1 MLKDDVDKRIRVCMV
16 MPKLQVG
23 GAEVQ
28 VLNLIRKIDR
38 SRFALSLC
46 LFNEGHAEMEKTAA
60 EHVESVFILNF
71 RWRRFPVSFFRL
83 VRYLRKGRFD
93 VVHAHLAPA
102 DLVGRAAAWMAGVP
116 VRVTTEHGK
125 GLWKSGARLLVERM
139 LNGITDARICVSRDI
154 MEIRRAREHTPA
166 NKLVY
171 IPNAVDPEQFG
182 RPARGRD
189 AVMAEFGWPAGD
201 PLVLSV
207 GRIVKEKDY
216 PLLIEAFTAMAAK
229 VPRAR
234 CIIAGD
240 GDRMDEVRAVVK
252 KNGMEDRIALPGT
265 RNDVSDLL
273 SAADLFVLSSEREG
287 LPVSLL
293 EAMAAGTAIVT
304 TDVGGVGEAVIEGES
319 ALMVMHGDASALA
332 SAMERVLTDAV
343 LREKLINNASRA
355 VEERFSMN
363 SAASTLGD
371 LYERLVAKK
380 ENG

>member
-1 MLKDDVDKRIRVCMV
+1 MKHDIDNRIRVCMV

-28 VLNLIRKIDR
+28 VLNLIMKIDK

-46 LFNEGHAEMEKTAA
+46 LFNEGLSEMEKSAA
-60 EHVESVFILNF
+60 EHVESIFFVGF

-102 DLVGRAAAWMAGVP
+102 DLVGRVAAWTAGVP

-139 LNGITDARICVSRDI
+139 LNKITDVRICVSRDI
-154 MEIRRAREHTPA
+154 MELRRAREHTPA

-189 AVMAEFGWPAGD
+189 AVMADFGWPAGD

-207 GRIVKEKDY
+207 GRLVSAKDY
-216 PLLIEAFTAMAAK
+216 TTLAEAFSILATRIPA
-229 VPRAR
+229 AR
-234 CIIAGD
+234 CVIAGE
-240 GDRMDEVRAVVK
+240 GDCRGEIEEAISRLGIVGSLVH
-252 KNGMEDRIALPGT
+252 
-265 RNDVSDLL
+265 
-273 SAADLFVLSSEREG
+273 AD
-287 LPVSLL
+287 SL
-293 EAMAAGTAIVT
+293 
-304 TDVGGVGEAVIEGES
+304 
-319 ALMVMHGDASALA
+319 
-332 SAMERVLTDAV
+332 R
-343 LREKLINNASRA
+343 
-355 VEERFSMN
+355 
-363 SAASTLGD
+363 
-371 LYERLVAKK
+371 
-380 ENG
+380 

>member
-1 MLKDDVDKRIRVCMV
+1 MKGDIDNRIRVCMV

-28 VLNLIRKIDR
+28 VLNLIKKIDK
-38 SRFALSLC
+38 SRFSLSLC

-60 EHVESVFILNF
+60 GHVESVFILNF

-83 VRYLRKGRFD
+83 AAYLRKGRFN

-102 DLVGRAAAWMAGVP
+102 DLFGRVAAWTAGVP

-154 MEIRRAREHTPA
+154 MELRRAREHTPA
-166 NKLVY
+166 EKLVY

-182 RPARGRD
+182 RPARGRE
-189 AVMAEFGWPAGD
+189 AVMGEFGWPAGD

-207 GRIVKEKDY
+207 GRLVKEKDY

-229 VPRAR
+229 MPRAR

-240 GDRMDEVRAVVK
+240 GDRMDEIRAIIK
-252 KNGMEDRIALPGT
+252 KNDLEDRIALPGT
-265 RNDVSDLL
+265 RNDISDLL

-304 TDVGGVGEAVIEGES
+304 TDVGGVGEVVIGGES
-319 ALMVMHGDASALA
+319 ALMVMHGDVSALA

-343 LREKLINNASRA
+343 LRENLIKNASRA

-363 SAASTLGD
+363 SAAATLGD
-371 LYERLVAKK
+371 LYEHLASKK